1 VKYIEETV
9 NFLPILKAEML
20 RQRKEKIK
28 INEIR
33 MGDMDGLLIDD

>member
-1 VKYIEETV
+1 VKYIGETV
-9 NFLPILKAEML
+9 NLLPILKAEML
-20 RQRKEKIK
+20 RQRKGKIK